1 MCTQQVVFI
10 CEKVTFNVNK
20 GFVNDILIFPWDHCQ
35 CILFQK
41 LQFRIFIDPGPDARN
56 FLKNVKIRM
65 IYERWFFVTTEI
77 INQICLVL
85 QTLKHQNV
93 SNWFIGGFV
102 HVQWTQLYYL
112 QAKRGFKF
120 FLHNIEKLNVNPL
133 FHFTSV

>member
-20 GFVNDILIFPWDHCQ
+20 GFVNYILIFPWDHCQ
-35 CILFQK
+35 MYFILEIAIQK
-41 LQFRIFIDPGPDARN
+41 FSLILDLLYVI
-56 FLKNVKIRM
+56 FLKMSKLG
-65 IYERWFFVTTEI
+65 WFMSDGFFKPQI

-112 QAKRGFKF
+112 GCTYTTYKQKGVLNF
-120 FLHNIEKLNVNPL
+120 FCTINKN
-133 FHFTSV
+133 SM